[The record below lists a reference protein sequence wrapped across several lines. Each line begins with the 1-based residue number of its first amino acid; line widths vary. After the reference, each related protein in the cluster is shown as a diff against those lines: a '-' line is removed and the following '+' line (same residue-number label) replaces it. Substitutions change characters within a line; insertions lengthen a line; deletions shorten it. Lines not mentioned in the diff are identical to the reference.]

1 MLASEEER
9 ATRSGDLARASELRY
24 SIIPSLQNEYKQAE
38 QDLAERQARGE
49 GLLKEEVTTEEIAEV
64 VSSWTGVPVAKM
76 MQGEMDKLR
85 NLEEQLHLRV
95 VGQNEAVS
103 AVAAAVRRS
112 RAGLSD
118 PERPIGSFFFLGPTG
133 VGQDR
138 ACKSFG
144 RMPV

>member
-1 MLASEEER
+1 MLQRERLEALRKEIATAREKLDGMKASWQNERGVIDHVQDLKQRIDDARSEEER

-76 MQGEMDKLR
+76 MQGE
-85 NLEEQLHLRV
+85 
-95 VGQNEAVS
+95 
-103 AVAAAVRRS
+103 
-112 RAGLSD
+112 
-118 PERPIGSFFFLGPTG
+118 IG
-133 VGQDR
+133 
-138 ACKSFG
+138 
-144 RMPV
+144 